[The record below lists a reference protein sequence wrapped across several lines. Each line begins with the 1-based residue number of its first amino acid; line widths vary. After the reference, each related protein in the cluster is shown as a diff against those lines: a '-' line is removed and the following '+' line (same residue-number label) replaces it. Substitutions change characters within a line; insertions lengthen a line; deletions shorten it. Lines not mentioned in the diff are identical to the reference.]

1 MRGRARLPVAVVA
14 GSAVVAAVVAA
25 GAARDGEP
33 PETAAPTRTAPVTR
47 SDLVD
52 ELTVPGTLGYAARR
66 ALPNEARGVISDT
79 RPEGGVVRRGEW
91 LYEVAGR
98 PVLLMY
104 GETPVYRRLSR
115 GSRGKDVKQLE
126 RNLKALGQ
134 DPGTIDDVFTAE
146 TEKAVEAWQR
156 ASGLPRTGR
165 VDGEQVIVAP
175 GPVRVAEVTG
185 VKGARAGATA
195 VTVTDTTLIVHI
207 DLPVTNRRLVTPRA
221 QVGLESPSGE
231 RVTGRITSI
240 GSVAR
245 LPQEQGGGPTLDVE
259 VTLDGELGGY
269 DQAPVAVAIRGET
282 RPGVLSVPVEALLA
296 VREGGYAVRV
306 VEGAGRRL
314 VKVTTGLFAAGRV
327 EIAGAGLR
335 AGTTVE
341 VPGD

>member
-1 MRGRARLPVAVVA
+1 MRRRARLPVAVVA
-14 GSAVVAAVVAA
+14 GGAVVAAVVAA

-33 PETAAPTRTAPVTR
+33 PEAAAPTRTAPVTR

-66 ALPNEARGVISDT
+66 ALPNQARGVITDT

-126 RNLKALGQ
+126 RNLKALGH

-146 TEKAVEAWQR
+146 TEKAVEAWQG

-165 VDGEQVIVAP
+165 VDGAQVIVAP

-185 VKGARAGATA
+185 AKGAPAGATA

-207 DLPVTNRRLVTPRA
+207 DLPVTDRRLVTPRA
-221 QVGLESPSGE
+221 EVGLESPSGE
-231 RVTGRITSI
+231 RATGRVTSI
-240 GSVAR
+240 GGVAR
-245 LPQEQGGGPTLDVE
+245 RPREQGGVPTLDVE
-259 VTLDGELGGY
+259 VTLDGELDGY
-269 DQAPVAVAIRGET
+269 DQAPVAVAMRGET
-282 RPGVLSVPVEALLA
+282 RAGVLSVPVEALLA

-327 EIAGAGLR
+327 EITGAGLR
-335 AGTTVE
+335 AGMNVE